1 MIDITALYIGSYLLG
16 SIPTAYIIGRLVRGV
31 DIRGYGSGNVGG
43 ANLYE
48 HVGKRWVVP
57 LVVAEVL
64 LKGVLPILVGIYI
77 LNIDRSSAFL
87 IGAPLLTIAGN
98 NWSAFLKLQGG
109 RGITVAV
116 GTMLV
121 LSPLLLVVFAVIA
134 VGGWVITKSSGLW
147 VLISLALLPL
157 WAYLFQDHLDWY
169 YLLQDN
175 LNLVWYYLG
184 MLGIVALKRL
194 SANWTPFP
202 EDISRKKV
210 LLNRL
215 VRDRDVSDRTGW
227 VRRAPEGSS

>member
-1 MIDITALYIGSYLLG
+1 MDITALYIGCYLLG
-16 SIPTAYIIGRLVRGV
+16 SIPTAYIIGKLVRGV

-57 LVVAEVL
+57 LVIAEIVI
-64 LKGVLPILVGIYI
+64 KGGLPIVFSIYV
-77 LNIDRSSAFL
+77 LDIDRSSAFL
-87 IGAPLLTIAGN
+87 IGVPLLTIAGN

-121 LSPLLLVVFAVIA
+121 LSPILWLAFAVIA
-134 VGGWVITKSSGLW
+134 FGGWVVTRSSGLW
-147 VLISLALLPL
+147 VLIALVLLPVVAFL
-157 WAYLFQDHLDWY
+157 AE
-169 YLLQDN
+169 DN
-175 LNLVWYYLG
+175 VNLVWYCLG
-184 MLGIVALKRL
+184 MLGIIALKRL
-194 SANWTPFP
+194 SSNWTPFP
-202 EDISRKKV
+202 DDISRKRV

-227 VRRAPEGSS
+227 VRRIPEGSS